1 MIKDFASDF
10 VEKEIKSLA
19 SDIDRNSMFSAE
31 FVKKLFD
38 FGFMEHFVPEN
49 MVVAVMKLGIEY
61 ALLNE
66 SLTVKEI
73 YDNSVGNQPQDN
85 TGQ

>member
-31 FVKKLFD
+31 FVKNLFD
-38 FGFMEHFVPEN
+38 LGFMERFVPEKYGGSCYETGN
-49 MVVAVMKLGIEY
+49 RRCF
-61 ALLNE
+61 
-66 SLTVKEI
+66 VKQI
-73 YDNSVGNQPQDN
+73 PYCQRNI
-85 TGQ
+85 